1 MENLVAQSPFFQRTI
16 LDQSPIVMA
25 KIHPDNHHAQDKSVW
40 SIMKKEAYTN
50 SRSPFKRSMS
60 PFSKPEG
67 CSTYRQLHLKNSH
80 GEEINDSHFD

>member
-1 MENLVAQSPFFQRTI
+1 MS
-16 LDQSPIVMA
+16 
-25 KIHPDNHHAQDKSVW
+25 KIHSDSLMGQDKITW

-50 SRSPFKRSMS
+50 SRSPLRRGMS